1 MSSIPGQGNKVLY
14 TTEHG
19 QIKSIKFIV
28 DTTSFHI
35 INVTHFELF
44 GYFFILYII
53 QYYNMKFYYIKFFV
67 FYLTLIFIL
76 PHCFQSDSFFPPSEI
91 SMEH

>member
-1 MSSIPGQGNKVLY
+1 MSSIPAQGNKVLN

-44 GYFFILYII
+44 IWLFFYSLYHLLLII
-53 QYYNMKFYYIKFFV
+53 
-67 FYLTLIFIL
+67 
-76 PHCFQSDSFFPPSEI
+76 
-91 SMEH
+91 